1 MLNPIGSAQPIQFSN
16 TIRAAICA
24 VAGAAAIAMVVQK
37 VVESVFEKRKLNQT
51 LNGALTAFIGSTLF
65 LILLPLKLESG
76 LVVVAAP
83 VYVLV
88 SRFLIPALAKTLF
101 PHPESDKLVNPI
113 TFKNIAGN
121 PNAKAAMETF
131 VEYVKSF
138 NQPESVNKKHGIKLK
153 GMLFYGPPGT
163 GKTLFAQALAGETG
177 CPFVN
182 MRCSELNDLYV
193 GSGTKKARE
202 LFDRAKELAIEAKKP
217 CILFIDEVDAIGMK
231 RSDSSKHHP
240 HDTQTLASLLT
251 RVGAPGYADVF
262 VIMATNRKEV
272 LDEAL
277 IRSGRIDEH
286 VEFQLPNKSERIE
299 ILKVHLKSL
308 NCEAND
314 PVLCEIAEQ
323 VKGFSG
329 ADLANIIERAIIL
342 AAKRGEPIGL
352 LLADF
357 TGPIAAIKTKLASSH
372 QAQEPVPQITAN
384 NPMASQVANQF
395 IVSLLQFLSQYQNPE
410 VGNSSIPVPPQS
422 HPRKS
427 N

>member
-1 MLNPIGSAQPIQFSN
+1 MLNPIGSSQPIQFSN

-24 VAGAAAIAMVVQK
+24 VAGAAAIAMGVEK
-37 VVESVFEKRKLNQT
+37 VVGSIFEKRKVDQAHS
-51 LNGALTAFIGSTLF
+51 GALKAGIGSMLF
-65 LILLPLKLESG
+65 LALLPFELESG
-76 LVVVAAP
+76 LVVAAL

-88 SRFLIPALAKTLF
+88 SRFLIPALAKRLF
-101 PHPESDKLVNPI
+101 PHPESDELVNPV

-121 PNAKAAMETF
+121 PDAKAAMETF
-131 VEYVKSF
+131 VKYVKSF
-138 NQPESVNKKHGIKLK
+138 HKKHRIKLK

-182 MRCSELNDLYV
+182 MCCSELNEIYV

-251 RVGAPGYADVF
+251 RVGAPEYADVF

-277 IRSGRIDEH
+277 IRSGRIDRK
-286 VEFQLPNKSERIE
+286 VKFQLPDETERLD
-299 ILKVHLKSL
+299 ILKVHLESL
-308 NCEAND
+308 NC
-314 PVLCEIAEQ
+314 
-323 VKGFSG
+323 G
-329 ADLANIIERAIIL
+329 A
-342 AAKRGEPIGL
+342 
-352 LLADF
+352 
-357 TGPIAAIKTKLASSH
+357 H
-372 QAQEPVPQITAN
+372 
-384 NPMASQVANQF
+384 SQK
-395 IVSLLQFLSQYQNPE
+395 
-410 VGNSSIPVPPQS
+410 VGS
-422 HPRKS
+422 
-427 N
+427 